1 MTIRRE
7 IEWEFRSLL
16 GKYPAITITG
26 PRQSG
31 KTTLAQMVCGD
42 ASYYNLE
49 APDVRA
55 AALADPRAFLGRQ
68 KTAVVLDEIQ
78 RAPDL
83 LSYIQVHIDK
93 DDRPGRFILTGSQQ
107 FEVMSRVSQSL
118 AGRTAILKLL
128 PFTISEQAR
137 YGRNN
142 NVDDF
147 LLSGFYPRL
156 YDKKLDSTRAYRN
169 YFETYVERDL
179 KQLAHLKDL
188 SLFEKFVRLCAGRI
202 GSVFVASGLA
212 NDVGVSVP
220 TITAWAS
227 LLEASYIL
235 FFLQPFYENIGKR
248 LIKAPKVYFYDV
260 GLASYLLGIETLSQV
275 ERDPLRG
282 PLFENMV
289 VMELLKKRFNRGLA
303 SNLFFYRDNN
313 GNEVDILL
321 KKGNRFV
328 PCEVKV
334 SQTFA
339 PDFLKGLRY
348 LKKIMPKR
356 VSEGYVIYGGD
367 QEHSLDGFKVIN
379 FRKACGLQ

>member
-1 MTIRRE
+1 MTIKRE
-7 IEWEFRSLL
+7 IEKEFRSLL
-16 GKYPAITITG
+16 GSYPAITLTG

-31 KTTLAQMVCGD
+31 KTTLAQMACGG

-49 APDVRA
+49 APDIRA
-55 AALADPRAFLGRQ
+55 AILADPRAFLGRQ
-68 KTAVVLDEIQ
+68 KSAVVLDEIQ

-107 FEVMSRVSQSL
+107 FEVMNRVSQSL

-128 PFTISEQAR
+128 PFTINEQAK
-137 YGRNN
+137 YGINKTI
-142 NVDDF
+142 DDF

-156 YDKKLDSTRAYRN
+156 YDKKLDPTRAYRN

-202 GSVFVASGLA
+202 GSMFIASNLA
-212 NDVGVSVP
+212 NEVGVSVP
-220 TITAWAS
+220 TITAWSS

-248 LIKAPKVYFYDV
+248 LIKTPKAYFYDV
-260 GLASYLLGIETLSQV
+260 GLASYLLGIENPAQI
-275 ERDPLRG
+275 ERHPLRG

-289 VMELLKKRFNRGLA
+289 VMELLKKRYNHGL
-303 SNLFFYRDNN
+303 SPNLFYYRDNN
-313 GNEVDILL
+313 GNEIDVLI

-328 PCEVKV
+328 PCEIKAA
-334 SQTFA
+334 QTFT

-348 LKKIMPKR
+348 LKKIMPDRISK
-356 VSEGYVIYGGD
+356 GYVAYGGE
-367 QEHSLDGFKVIN
+367 QEFSIDGFEVIDFKN
-379 FRKACGLQ
+379 ACDLA